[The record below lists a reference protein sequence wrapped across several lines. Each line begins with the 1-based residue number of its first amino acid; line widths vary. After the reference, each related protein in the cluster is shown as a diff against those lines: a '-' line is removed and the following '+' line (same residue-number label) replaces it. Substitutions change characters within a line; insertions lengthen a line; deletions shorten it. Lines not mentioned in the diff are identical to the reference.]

1 MIGLVSRRLLMSIA
15 LVFVA
20 SALTFV
26 LVSVTPGD
34 PVSTLLGG
42 DQQARAQDIERLRE
56 DLGLNEPLID
66 RYTDWLDDALH
77 GDLGHSVITGQS
89 VTEALNSRLS
99 VTLNIIVVSLTLSAL
114 VGVSLGVISALRS
127 HGLGRFTDVLS
138 LVGLAVP
145 AFWLGLVLVSIFAV
159 GLGWFPA
166 NGYTPFSESPTG
178 WLESITLPVL
188 ALFVGGIATISKQT
202 RNSMAEVLDSEFIRN
217 LHANGLP
224 RRSIILR
231 HALRNA
237 AIPVVTVLGLS
248 FIGLLGGTVF
258 IEQLFV
264 LPGLGNLAVSSVQS
278 HDLPMVQGVVVY
290 FVIIVAIVNL
300 FIDLLYGWLNPKA
313 RLR

>member
-1 MIGLVSRRLLMSIA
+1 MLGLVGRRLAMSVA

-34 PVSTLLGG
+34 PVTTLLGG
-42 DQQARAQDIERLRE
+42 DQQARAEDVERLRE
-56 DLGLNEPLID
+56 DLGLNESVVD
-66 RYTDWLDDALH
+66 RYTDWLGNALN
-77 GDLGHSVITGQS
+77 GDLGESVITGQS

-99 VTLNIIVVSLTLSAL
+99 VTLNLIVVSLTLSAI
-114 VGVSLGVISALRS
+114 VGVSLGVVSAIRR
-127 HGLGRFTDVLS
+127 GALGKFTDVLS
-138 LVGLAVP
+138 LGGLAIP
-145 AFWLGLVLVSIFAV
+145 SFWLGLVLVSIFAV
-159 GLGWFPA
+159 KLGWFPA
-166 NGYTPFSESPTG
+166 NGFSPFSEGPLD
-178 WLESITLPVL
+178 WLKSITLPVM

-202 RNSMAEVLDSEFIRN
+202 RNAMSEVLDSEFIRN

-224 RRSIILR
+224 RRSIIFR

-264 LPGLGNLAVSSVQS
+264 LPGLGNLAVNAVQS
-278 HDLPMVQGVVVY
+278 HDLPIVQGVVVY
-290 FVIIVAIVNL
+290 FVVIVAIVNL
-300 FIDLLYGWLNPKA
+300 VIDLLYGWLNPKA